1 LTAYSL
7 EVTDIAG
14 NRLQIVKQPLKSPV
28 IEMPDLEQPVEK
40 KIWIEDF

>member
-1 LTAYSL
+1 MTVYSL

-14 NRLQIVKQPLKSPV
+14 NRLQIAKQPLKSPV
-28 IEMPDLEQPVEK
+28 IETPDLEKPVEK